1 MTTFGPELAD
11 PQERKP
17 LCRNG
22 FSPDYFRSKCAPSRA
37 PKRKEGIHVTRATS
51 SRHPAGA
58 SPVPGDARVPGS

>member
-22 FSPDYFRSKCAPSRA
+22 FSPDYFRSK
-37 PKRKEGIHVTRATS
+37 
-51 SRHPAGA
+51 
-58 SPVPGDARVPGS
+58 